1 MVPAFDARQRLLG
14 GERRAAGLCRAAAVL
29 RLLARG
35 ATHSDREVSSRH
47 AVHRGCCAWRGG
59 AASPWPTPSAPR
71 LPTYCGVL
79 IGNWAAPQRH
89 AAPPN
94 DAHTAVREDG
104 RCCSRVRAGTAPSAT
119 QETCWNAG
127 TRCSSQQVRQ
137 RRRRQHLPPAPAAAG
152 RRGSPCAGHE
162 QAKSRRP
169 AAAAAAPE
177 GAAAAAAAAAWH

>member
-14 GERRAAGLCRAAAVL
+14 RGAAGCRAVQSCCGAATTCTDRHSFRSRGEQSSC
-29 RLLARG
+29 RL
-35 ATHSDREVSSRH
+35 
-47 AVHRGCCAWRGG
+47 HRDCCAWRGG
-59 AASPWPTPSAPR
+59 AASLWPTPGASR

-79 IGNWAAPQRH
+79 IRNWAAPQRH

-104 RCCSRVRAGTAPSAT
+104 RCCSRFRAGTAPSAT

-127 TRCSSQQVRQ
+127 TRCSSQQVRR

-162 QAKSRRP
+162 QAKARRP
-169 AAAAAAPE
+169 GAAAAAPS
-177 GAAAAAAAAAWH
+177 GAAAAAAAWH